1 MIYCT
6 YEQYQAMGGSMAEED
21 FSLWGPR
28 ASRKIDQLTMGRAA
42 RYAQQ
47 QKDELAEA
55 CGQIADIL
63 RNAQAALVSSVA
75 LVSASNDG
83 YSESYRSPE
92 EMETACQ
99 NAVYR
104 ALSNALGNDPY
115 NLLYRG
121 ICECW

>member
-63 RNAQAALVSSVA
+63 HNAQASRVSSGA

-83 YSESYRSPE
+83 YKRLARMLYTGLYPTLL
-92 EMETACQ
+92 EMTLTIFCIGGYA
-99 NAVYR
+99 NAGSRY
-104 ALSNALGNDPY
+104 GYYDIP
-115 NLLYRG
+115 
-121 ICECW
+121 